1 MPVNANSIK
10 LDGGYGSEEVIFGVR
25 VWCQHNS
32 SHTIQGS
39 GGLSSVTDN
48 GTGDSIFNFSNTLP
62 DDNYSFVS
70 GTSLGSGTAH
80 QQLMSFSTTNCR
92 TKTRYYSFGAFN
104 STVTMM
110 LVR

>member
-1 MPVNANSIK
+1 MALFANDIN
-10 LDGGYGSEEVIFGVR
+10 LDANYGSEEKVFGVR

-32 SHTIQGS
+32 SHSVLGS
-39 GGLSSVTDN
+39 GGLSSLTDN

-62 DDNYSFVS
+62 DANYSFVS
-70 GTSLGSGTAH
+70 GTSLGSAVAN
-80 QQLMSFSTTNCR
+80 QQLIGFSATNCR
-92 TKTRYYSFGAFN
+92 TKTRYYDLNSYN

>member
-1 MPVNANSIK
+1 MALHAEEVK
-10 LDGGYGSEEVIFGVR
+10 LEAGYGSEEKIYGIR

-32 SHTIQGS
+32 SHVVQGS

-62 DDNYSFVS
+62 DDNYSFVG
-70 GTSLGSGTAH
+70 GTSIGSGPGN
-80 QQLMSFSTTNCR
+80 QQLLNFSTTSCR
-92 TKTRYYSFGAFN
+92 TKTRYYDLNAYN